1 MFKEFLKKKKRKR
14 KYEHVRYPKKT
25 RQMWI
30 GEKIQLSEI
39 INIIKETNMYCS
51 GQTASE
57 TQQKKRITYLEERTE

>member
-1 MFKEFLKKKKRKR
+1 MFREFLKKKRKQR

-25 RQMWI
+25 RQMWV
-30 GEKIQLSEI
+30 GEKIELSEI

-57 TQQKKRITYLEERTE
+57 I